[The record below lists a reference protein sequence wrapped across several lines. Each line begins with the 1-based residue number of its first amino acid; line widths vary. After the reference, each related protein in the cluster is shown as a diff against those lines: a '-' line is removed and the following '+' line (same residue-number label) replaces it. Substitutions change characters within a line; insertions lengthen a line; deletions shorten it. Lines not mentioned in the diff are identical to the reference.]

1 MKLYFA
7 SGNEHKK
14 KEMSRLLGG
23 YSLTLPKEEG
33 IAFDP
38 VEDGK
43 TFIDNA
49 VIKAETLYNTVHES
63 VIADDSGL
71 CVKALGGKPGIH
83 TARYG
88 EEETGRKLSD
98 REKYML
104 LLKNM
109 EGVEEREAVFVCAI
123 CLYLSP
129 TRIYVIQEESR
140 GRIALTPSSG
150 NGGFGYDPVF
160 YNDEAGCIVSEL
172 DEGEKDLYSHRGKAA
187 SVIKMLLEKELKND
201 RT

>member
-23 YSLTLPKEEG
+23 WTLTLPKEEG

-38 VEDGK
+38 DENGES
-43 TFIDNA
+43 FIDNA
-49 VIKAETLYNTVHES
+49 VIKASSLYASVHQP
-63 VIADDSGL
+63 VLADDSGL
-71 CVKALGGKPGIH
+71 CVKALGGRPGIH

-109 EGVEEREAVFVCAI
+109 EGVEDRGAVFVCAI

-129 TRIYVIQEESR
+129 NRIYVIQEESR
-140 GRIALTPSSG
+140 GRIALTPSDG

-160 YNDEAGCIVSEL
+160 YNDEAGCIVADLE
-172 DEGEKDLYSHRGKAA
+172 EGVKDRYSHRGKAA
-187 SVIKMLLEKELKND
+187 SIIRTLLEKELEK
-201 RT
+201 

>member
-7 SGNEHKK
+7 SGNDHKK

-23 YSLTLPKEEG
+23 FELTLPKEEG

-38 VEDGK
+38 DENGE

-49 VIKAETLYNTVHES
+49 VIKAKTLYDIVHQPVLS
-63 VIADDSGL
+63 DDSGL

-88 EEETGRKLSD
+88 EEEKGRKLSD
-98 REKYML
+98 REKYMFL
-104 LLKNM
+104 LENM
-109 EGVEEREAVFVCAI
+109 EGIEDREAVFACAV

-129 TRIYVIQEESR
+129 TRIYVIQENSE
-140 GRIALTPSSG
+140 GHIALTPSSG

-160 YNDEAGCIVSEL
+160 YNNEAGCIVAEL
-172 DEGEKDLYSHRGKAA
+172 EEGEKNKYSHRGKAA
-187 SVIKMLLEKELKND
+187 RIIRELIEKEIN
-201 RT
+201 R